1 MRVRWARGGEGEILS
16 IGADTI
22 VLRSTVP
29 APPGERLSGTIDAD
43 ADADADGSAPA
54 LALALVLRV
63 KVHGCRRGTKGEF
76 LIEGRPLDLAR
87 DVREY
92 LQAMVR
98 TTARP

>member
-1 MRVRWARGGEGEILS
+1 MSVRWARGGEAEILS

-29 APPGERLSGTIDAD
+29 ASPGERLAGTIDAD
-43 ADADADGSAPA
+43 ADAHGRAS
-54 LALALVLRV
+54 ALVLRV
-63 KVHGCRRGTKGEF
+63 KVHSSRRATWDEF

-98 TTARP
+98 TSARR